1 MNRFKIILGSEND
14 FEQIWRTRETYLD
27 EVTGFKEFHLLKG
40 ESNEEYTLYSSHSVW
55 DSKEDFIAWTKSES
69 FRKAHKDAGKNKPLY
84 IGHPSHIGLVSS
96 SYCLIDF
103 SWLGLGPRA
112 IRKLL
117 FLSSAF
123 TVREAVEEKLFY
135 LPSFWQKNVKISY
148 KVHFKSKKTIV
159 TH

>member
-1 MNRFKIILGSEND
+1 M
-14 FEQIWRTRETYLD
+14 
-27 EVTGFKEFHLLKG
+27 GFADQFGPCLEASFMSCFFASLF
-40 ESNEEYTLYSSHSVW
+40 YPTLFS
-55 DSKEDFIAWTKSES
+55 
-69 FRKAHKDAGKNKPLY
+69 
-84 IGHPSHIGLVSS
+84 GHPSHIGLVSS
-96 SYCLIDF
+96 YYCLIDF

-135 LPSFWQKNVKISY
+135 LASFWQKKNVKISY
-148 KVHFKSKKTIV
+148 KFHFKSQKAIV